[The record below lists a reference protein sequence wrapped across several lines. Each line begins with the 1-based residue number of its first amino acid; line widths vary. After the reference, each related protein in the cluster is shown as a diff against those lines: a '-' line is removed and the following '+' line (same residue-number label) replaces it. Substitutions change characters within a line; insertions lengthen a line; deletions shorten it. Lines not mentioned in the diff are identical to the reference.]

1 MVVSAIHGD
10 EEARGGV
17 EKKTPKANPEWRP
30 RFHGGISRIISEA
43 LGRASA
49 KWHDQCSFSHTKNQI
64 YYCLARTFTQL
75 PRFIP
80 DNT

>member
-30 RFHGGISRIISEA
+30 RFHGGISRIYLRSSRSRIGQMA
-43 LGRASA
+43 
-49 KWHDQCSFSHTKNQI
+49 
-64 YYCLARTFTQL
+64 
-75 PRFIP
+75 
-80 DNT
+80 

>member
-30 RFHGGISRIISEA
+30 RFHGIGRIYLRSSRSRIGQMA
-43 LGRASA
+43 
-49 KWHDQCSFSHTKNQI
+49 
-64 YYCLARTFTQL
+64 
-75 PRFIP
+75 
-80 DNT
+80 